1 MDLKN
6 GMEIND
12 FSYKIISKTIKT
24 ILALIKI
31 ITTN

>member
-1 MDLKN
+1 MDLKK
-6 GMEIND
+6 GMEIDD

-31 ITTN
+31 IIAN